1 MHILDRPPSGPATGR
16 RGLPLTVGS
25 GMLAGRPRS
34 PYVSDLAH
42 ERQIL
47 TPGQLNALARDL
59 LEGAFPLV
67 WVEGEISN
75 LSRPASG
82 HLYFSLKDERAQ
94 VRCALFRNKA
104 LLLRFRPADGQRV
117 LARGRLTLY
126 EPRGDCQLVLDHM
139 EEAGEGALRR
149 AFEELKAR
157 LAAEGLFD
165 AARKRPLPR
174 FVRRLG
180 ILTSPHGA
188 AVRDVLSV
196 LGRRFPLIEAEIL
209 PVPVQGTS
217 AAAEIAAMLRRAYA
231 SGRHDALLLTRGGG
245 SLEDLWCFNDEAL
258 ARLIVESPVP
268 LVSAVG
274 HEIDVTL
281 ADFAADLRAPTPSA
295 AAELLAPDRGELL
308 AALAA
313 QRRRLDSAFAR
324 LHRGLAQRADRAWLR
339 LRAVSPQQ
347 RVARSRQRL
356 GDLDHRLRLVA
367 RHLIERSEGRLAAAA
382 ARLRLIARRLIE
394 RSQGRLA
401 TAAARLRAVHPR
413 RRLQD
418 SRERLRRLRER
429 QQFLLARRLEQ
440 QALRLAGL
448 ARALEATS
456 PLATLARGYVIL
468 RDRDSGA
475 LLRLAGEATPGR
487 RVRAQF
493 ADGQRHLTVDDRQ
506 DD

>member
-1 MHILDRPPSGPATGR
+1 MHILDRPSCPPTTVR
-16 RGLPLTVGS
+16 RGLPPTIGG

-34 PYVSDLAH
+34 PYVSDLAR

-67 WVEGEISN
+67 WVEGEIGS

-104 LLLRFRPADGQRV
+104 LLLRFRPTDGQRV

-126 EPRGDCQLVLDHM
+126 EPRGDYQLVLDHM

-165 AARKRPLPR
+165 TSRKRPPPR

-209 PVPVQGTS
+209 PVPVQGAT

-231 SGRHDALLLTRGGG
+231 SRRYDALLLTRGGG

-295 AAELLAPDRGELL
+295 AAELLVPERGELL

-313 QRRRLDSAFAR
+313 QRRRLDNAFDR
-324 LHRGLAQRADRAWLR
+324 LHQGWAQRADRAWLR
-339 LRAVSPQQ
+339 LRAGSPQQ
-347 RVARSRQRL
+347 RLARSRQRL
-356 GDLDHRLRLVA
+356 GDLEHRLRLVA
-367 RHLIERSEGRLAAAA
+367 RRRIERAESRLAA
-382 ARLRLIARRLIE
+382 
-394 RSQGRLA
+394 
-401 TAAARLRAVHPR
+401 TAAQLRALHPW

-418 SRERLRRLRER
+418 SRERLRRLGER
-429 QQFLLARRLEQ
+429 QQLLLTRRLDQ

-468 RDRDSGA
+468 RDRDSGT

-487 RVRAQF
+487 RVQAQF
-493 ADGQRHLTVDDRQ
+493 VDGHCHLTVDDRQ
-506 DD
+506 DG